1 MSVARAVGP
10 KIAYVCADPGVP
22 VFGRKGSSIHV
33 QEVVRALTRSGAQ
46 VELFAMRF
54 DGEPSPDLAHIPRHQ
69 LPPVGKGDAA
79 QREKA
84 ALGVN
89 DALYRVLAAA
99 GPFDFV
105 YERYSLWSYA
115 GMEFAAATKI
125 PGLLEVNA
133 PLIEEQAQ
141 HRSLVN
147 RAGAEEVARRTF
159 GAATA
164 LLAVSDDVAAY
175 LESFPA
181 AAGRIHV
188 LPNGVDPNRFTAHT
202 APARPALPGT
212 FTIGFVGT
220 LKPWHGL
227 DVLLDAFTL
236 LYAHDRGLRL
246 LVVGDGPCRA
256 DLTATVAER
265 GLQAVVHFT
274 GAVDPATIPAWLR
287 AMDVA
292 VAPYPKLD
300 NFYFSPL
307 KVYEYMAAGLPVVA
321 SRIGQLA
328 NLIDTGVNG
337 LLCEPGDAQA
347 LAATLA
353 QLRADPA
360 LAQQLG
366 KNAQQKIVREH
377 TWDQVAQRILAYGA
391 ASLAW
396 KTPPRTAA
404 AENEVRDWADESDE
418 ADETE
423 SGGVAVTAP
432 DRRRKPAK
440 PETMRTALPGLWR
453 ILRRFGPQV
462 RSQWLLLSGAL
473 LTTFIGIGL
482 RLLEPWPLKVVVDYL
497 SGEPLARSV
506 PAIFA
511 TRLGD
516 LSASTL
522 LGGVALALVLII
534 VLRAATSYVS
544 TLSLALA
551 GNRVLTAARAELY
564 RHILHLDLGFH
575 TASKSGDLLTHLI
588 GDIGRLQEVAVTA
601 MLPMV
606 VNILTLVGMLGVMFW
621 LNWQLA
627 LIALAALPLVSLLMT
642 RFSGRIRT
650 VARQQRKR
658 EGALAAS
665 AAEALGAMRVVHA
678 FSLEGILEQD
688 FAKNNRKNLK
698 EGVRGTRL
706 AASMERSVDIFIG
719 ASTAVV
725 LWYGAQFVLSG
736 ALTVGDLVVF
746 LSYLKSAFRPMS
758 DLAKYTA
765 RIAKA
770 TASGERVLEILET
783 EPSIADTPWARP
795 APPLRGTLAFEGV
808 SFAYAPARETL
819 TNISFQ
825 AEPGQRIA
833 VVGPSGGGK
842 STLVSLLLRLYDPTQ
857 GRILIDGQDIREY
870 TIKSL
875 RAQISV
881 VLQESLLFGVSVC
894 DNIAYG
900 AADVTQ
906 AEIEAAA
913 RLANAHDFIM
923 AMPDGYATILG
934 ERGGTLSGG
943 QRQRLAIARAA
954 VRQAPIVILDEPTVS
969 LDQAN
974 EQAVREALDRL
985 VENRTSFLVTHD
997 LQAAVR
1003 ADLILYIEGGRILER
1018 GTHNELLRRA
1028 GKYAALYALQS
1039 TVETHATQNSEQLGT
1054 VGGMQ
1059 ADNPI
1064 DHLQRESAYAFVA

>member
-1 MSVARAVGP
+1 MRIADQVSP
-10 KIAYVCADPGVP
+10 KVAYVCADPGVP

-33 QEVVRALTRSGAQ
+33 QEVVRALTRCGAR

-54 DGEPSPDLAHIPRHQ
+54 DGEPQLDLTQIPVHR
-69 LPPVGKGDAA
+69 LPPIGKGDAA
-79 QREKA
+79 QREQA
-84 ALGVN
+84 ALAVN
-89 DALYRVLAAA
+89 DALHRALAAA

-115 GMEFAAATKI
+115 GMEFAAATGV

-147 RAGAEEVARRTF
+147 RAGAEAVAQRTF

-175 LESFPA
+175 LERFPA
-181 AAGRIHV
+181 AAGRVHV
-188 LPNGVDPNRFTAHT
+188 LPNGVDPSRFNPSI
-202 APARPALPGT
+202 APARSPMPGT

-236 LYAHDRGLRL
+236 LYARDSGARL
-246 LVVGDGPCRA
+246 LIVGDGPCHSE
-256 DLTATVAER
+256 LTATVAAR
-265 GLQAVVHFT
+265 GLLDVVQFT
-274 GAVDPATIPAWLR
+274 GAVEPATIPAWLR

-292 VAPYPKLD
+292 VAPYPKLA

-328 NLIDTGVNG
+328 HLIDNGNNG

-347 LAATLA
+347 LAAALA
-353 QLRADPA
+353 RLRADGP
-360 LAQQLG
+360 LAHQLG
-366 KNAQQKIVREH
+366 KNAQQTIAREH
-377 TWDQVAQRILAYGA
+377 TWDQVAQRILDHGVPN
-391 ASLAW
+391 LAW
-396 KTPPRTAA
+396 ETQAHAA
-404 AENEVRDWADESDE
+404 DVESKIQAWADET
-418 ADETE
+418 DETE
-423 SGGVAVTAP
+423 SGDGPVPAS
-432 DRRRKPAK
+432 DRHRKPAK

-453 ILRRFGPQV
+453 ILRRFGPQI
-462 RSQWLLLSGAL
+462 RSQWLLLTGAL
-473 LTTFIGIGL
+473 LTTFAGIGL
-482 RLLEPWPLKVVVDYL
+482 RLLEPWPLKVVVDQL
-497 SGEPLARSV
+497 SGVPLVRSV
-506 PAIFA
+506 PALLA
-511 TRLGD
+511 TQLAN
-516 LSASTL
+516 LSATTL
-522 LGGVALALVLII
+522 LGAAALALVLII
-534 VLRAATSYVS
+534 ALRAATSYVS

-551 GNRVLTAARAELY
+551 GNRVLTHARAELY
-564 RHILHLDLGFH
+564 RHILHLHLGFH

-606 VNILTLVGMLGVMFW
+606 VNVLTLVGMLGVMFW

-678 FSLEGILEQD
+678 FSLEGILEQE
-688 FAKNNRKNLK
+688 FANNNRKNLK

-719 ASTAVV
+719 ASTALV
-725 LWYGAQFVLSG
+725 LWYGAQFVLRG
-736 ALTVGDLVVF
+736 ALTVGDLIVF
-746 LSYLKSAFRPMS
+746 LAYLKSAFRPMS

-783 EPSIADTPWARP
+783 KPAIEDAPHARP
-795 APPLRGTLAFEGV
+795 APALHGALAFESV
-808 SFAYAPARETL
+808 SFAYVPGQETL
-819 TNISFQ
+819 TNLSFQ
-825 AEPGQRIA
+825 AAPGQRVA

-857 GRILIDGQDIREY
+857 GRILIDGQDIRDY
-870 TIKSL
+870 TIDSL

-881 VLQESLLFGVSVC
+881 VLQESLLFGVSVR

-900 AADVTQ
+900 AANVTP

-913 RLANAHDFIM
+913 RLANAHNFIM

-985 VENRTSFLVTHD
+985 VEKRTSFLVTHD

-1003 ADLILYIEGGRILER
+1003 ADLILYIEAGRILER
-1018 GTHNELLRRA
+1018 GTHEELLRQA

-1039 TVETHATQNSEQLGT
+1039 TVTAGATYTNAQSNPLDGT
-1054 VGGMQ
+1054 NANNPGGHVQ
-1059 ADNPI
+1059 EEA
-1064 DHLQRESAYAFVA
+1064 AYAFAA